1 MVLSIKEE
9 KILLGGE
16 MNKKIGFIGA
26 GNMGRA
32 IAGGIIKA
40 GIFDSKDILF
50 SDINVENSDK
60 MEQELKTKRMKN
72 NIELVIDSDII
83 ILAVKPYQFEKIIG
97 EIKELVDEKKIIISI
112 AAGIKIEDIEKYF
125 DREIK
130 LVRVM
135 PNTPALVREGMTAIM
150 PNRNILID
158 ELEEVKR
165 IFSSVGKI
173 EIIEESLIDAVI
185 AVSGSSPAYIFML
198 IEAMGD
204 AAVLEGMDRKRAY
217 FFAAQ
222 AVLGAAKMVLE
233 TGEHPGK
240 LKDMVCSPGG
250 TTIEAVVKLEE
261 KGFRSSI
268 MEAMRVCANKS
279 KNLV

>member
-1 MVLSIKEE
+1 
-9 KILLGGE
+9 

-50 SDINVENSDK
+50 SDINVENSDR

-150 PNRNILID
+150 PNRNILKD

-165 IFSSVGKI
+165 IFSSVGRI

>member
-1 MVLSIKEE
+1 
-9 KILLGGE
+9 

-50 SDINVENSDK
+50 SDINVENSDR

-125 DREIK
+125 DREIR

-150 PNRNILID
+150 PNRNILKD

-165 IFSSVGKI
+165 IFSSVGRI

>member
-1 MVLSIKEE
+1 
-9 KILLGGE
+9 

-250 TTIEAVVKLEE
+250 TTIEAVAKLEE

-279 KNLV
+279 KNLI